1 MATTPN
7 ILRLTPTDKSGEW
20 RSNRNMKIGIVI
32 VVILVIFVLILLA
45 LYLMNRYVWFYRD
58 PVRAPDE
65 TGRVILSAADG
76 QVVYI
81 KKFNDG
87 HVVSEKLGREI
98 ELNELTELKVPKDA
112 DGWIIGVYMSPFDVH
127 YNFAPTDGTIKG
139 IVYTKPKT
147 NLPMVDLMEYIR
159 FTYLRRAVD
168 NFSEK
173 FHLVNER
180 NSLYM
185 EGPGFDYAVIEIADK
200 FVSKISCF
208 VVEGEQV
215 EAGRKI
221 GFIDRGS
228 QVDLIIFKTNIY
240 IKVKPGQQVYGAK
253 TVIAVY

>member
-1 MATTPN
+1 
-7 ILRLTPTDKSGEW
+7 
-20 RSNRNMKIGIVI
+20 MKTGI
-32 VVILVIFVLILLA
+32 VILVILVFFVIVLLT
-45 LYLMNRYVWFYRD
+45 LYLLNRYVWFYRD
-58 PVRAPDE
+58 PVRTPDAA
-65 TGRVILSAADG
+65 GRVILSAADG
-76 QVVYI
+76 QVVYV

-87 HVVSEKLGREI
+87 RVVSEKLGREI
-98 ELNELTELKVPKDA
+98 ELDELTFLKVPQAA

-127 YNFAPTDGTIKG
+127 YNYAPTDGTIKG
-139 IVYTKPKT
+139 IAYTRPKA
-147 NLPMVDLMEYIR
+147 NLPMVDLMEYIC

-180 NSLYM
+180 NSLYI
-185 EGPGFDYAVIEIADK
+185 EGPGFFYAVIEIADK

-208 VVEGEQV
+208 VTEEEQV
-215 EAGRKI
+215 KTGRKI

-228 QVDLIIFKTNIY
+228 QVDLIIFKTDID